1 MQNCKSVRHRDK
13 NKMGASKSGYYM
25 NHYVVVLVFL
35 LENLRH
41 GLIHLIV

>member
-13 NKMGASKSGYYM
+13 NKMGASESGYYM
-25 NHYVVVLVFL
+25 NHYDVVLVF